1 MSFFRPPID
10 PNNIIEAPIPIPIEG
25 GRTRMAGERPSR
37 VRRKRPE
44 EIESAMEE
52 AFERRGRGRR
62 AGRRVGGTRR
72 RRRGGS
78 KRGTIDKKVDTSTLT
93 GGRTSVK
100 DRTKPKTEGERT
112 IGDKVRGSGFSCPD
126 PNMRI
131 LMANGSQKKA
141 GELVV
146 GDVVSTYHEKDL
158 EKASK
163 KSLVLAS
170 GGTEKHSQLRDQ
182 LENSY
187 AKATLGEYK
196 VEFVDIVKDVEKIKL
211 TFEGSEIICSLTH
224 NFYVN
229 DSWKEAKD
237 MVIGDEVS
245 DKKLVAIE
253 DVEDGDVVHITIEDA
268 HTYICEDL
276 LSHNKRRPNPNK
288 GRGVVVGGKK
298 GGGTKYVTMR
308 DPETGYKYGGKV
320 VDGVPQFTK
329 PDFSD
334 RKPLPGYPKKETDR
348 PTGTGGKRSDP
359 RGPNRPPKTD
369 KPTGGRG
376 PRRDPPRGPRGPRGP
391 RKPSGFMQ
399 GIADKIFEI
408 ASKGATGSGTG
419 FLGVKPDMGVTTE
432 AETFAPPTGGRGPRR
447 DPYTPGE
454 GRGGEGGSRTG
465 RTGVR
470 GRRRVR
476 DEAFERRRSMGSPRK
491 TSRRERRRRVRQAN
505 TPMIK

>member
-1 MSFFRPPID
+1 
-10 PNNIIEAPIPIPIEG
+10 
-25 GRTRMAGERPSR
+25 
-37 VRRKRPE
+37 
-44 EIESAMEE
+44 
-52 AFERRGRGRR
+52 
-62 AGRRVGGTRR
+62 
-72 RRRGGS
+72 
-78 KRGTIDKKVDTSTLT
+78 
-93 GGRTSVK
+93 
-100 DRTKPKTEGERT
+100 
-112 IGDKVRGSGFSCPD
+112 
-126 PNMRI
+126 
-131 LMANGSQKKA
+131 
-141 GELVV
+141 
-146 GDVVSTYHEKDL
+146 
-158 EKASK
+158 
-163 KSLVLAS
+163 
-170 GGTEKHSQLRDQ
+170 
-182 LENSY
+182 
-187 AKATLGEYK
+187 
-196 VEFVDIVKDVEKIKL
+196 
-211 TFEGSEIICSLTH
+211 
-224 NFYVN
+224 
-229 DSWKEAKD
+229 